1 MRVLNQMDRFS
12 LSKEVAVDV
21 LGDQAGQFA
30 QSMDDMVAKH
40 NQYIR
45 NEGTDLPEVE
55 EWQWTP
61 LR

>member
-1 MRVLNQMDRFS
+1 MLQHG
-12 LSKEVAVDV
+12 A
-21 LGDQAGQFA
+21 QAGQFA